1 MSNLDFDLPSH
12 VHIKVFDNAE
22 QACAAL
28 SNKLNSIIQNAV
40 KIQGQ
45 TTIALSGGSTPVPMF
60 KALNQMPLPW
70 DKMVIALVD
79 DRWVPPTDPDSN
91 EALVTQHL
99 LGKHQEDTEFL
110 GFWKPDADIQ
120 SAASKCATDL
130 ASKLPDLL
138 DAVVLGM
145 GNDGHTASLFPQAP
159 QLEFALN
166 TASACCAISP
176 VTAPHERM
184 TMSANRLLASRNR
197 FLHLKGKD
205 KLETLKNAVLENDV
219 KAMPIR
225 LFLKHPLTIYW
236 SP

>member
-1 MSNLDFDLPSH
+1 MNNLDFDLPSH
-12 VHIKVFDNAE
+12 VHIKVFDHAE
-22 QACAAL
+22 QASDAL
-28 SNKLNSIIQNAV
+28 SNELNTIIQNAV
-40 KIQGQ
+40 KIQGKA
-45 TTIALSGGSTPVPMF
+45 TIALSGGSTPVPMF

-70 DKMVIALVD
+70 NKMVIALVD
-79 DRWVPPTDPDSN
+79 DRWLPPTHPDSN

-99 LGKHQEDTEFL
+99 LGYHLENTNFI
-110 GFWKPDADIQ
+110 GFWEPDGDIQ
-120 SAASKCATDL
+120 SAESKCNTSL

-159 QLEFALN
+159 QLEYALN

-176 VTAPHERM
+176 ITAPHERM
-184 TMSANRLLASRNR
+184 TMSANRLLASSNR

-205 KLETLKNAVLENDV
+205 KLETLKNAVLGNDV
-219 KAMPIR
+219 KVMPIR